1 MYESAAQGRPR
12 LLHLR
17 LRQKSQSFM
26 LYEAGGHHPQGHW
39 VTLGR
44 RALSHLAH
52 LGDVRETRFH
62 LYMSLQEKNSHQ
74 KFSATF

>member
-1 MYESAAQGRPR
+1 
-12 LLHLR
+12 
-17 LRQKSQSFM
+17 M